1 MGAIT
6 PIGNS
11 VEEFWNGI
19 KEGKT
24 GFGPITYFDTAD
36 YRCKLAAEVKDFDP
50 AQYMDKKSA
59 RRMEQFCQFAV
70 AAAGQA
76 IADAGLIMEQ
86 EDPYMVGCSVGSG
99 IGSLQAMEREY
110 DRLKEKGPGRV
121 GPMLVPLMI
130 SNMAA
135 GNVSIA
141 YGLKGKSLNV
151 VTACA
156 TGTHSIGEAYRTIQ
170 YGDADV
176 MVAGGT
182 ESSITPIGIAG
193 FSALTALSFSED
205 PQRASIPF
213 DKDRNGFVMGEGSA
227 VVVLEE
233 LEHAKRRGAKIYAE
247 LIGYGCSSDAY
258 HITSPA
264 EDGSGAA
271 TAMLNALKDGGVAP
285 EELTYINAHGTST
298 HHNDLFETR
307 AIKLAF
313 GEHAYDLKINS
324 TKSMVGHLLGAAG
337 AVEFVTCVKEI
348 QEGYIHRTVGLRET
362 EEELDLNYCRDSYEE
377 EVPYALTNSLG
388 FGGHNAS
395 HNAMSVAKEVHG
407 ITRCS
412 RTEERLQSVYI
423 RRTEEQCQFITPRKS
438 WRSCPTDIHFC

>member
-1 MGAIT
+1 MGKNRRVVITGMGAIT

-50 AQYMDKKSA
+50 TQYMDKKSA

-233 LEHAKRRGAKIYAE
+233 LEHAKKRGAKIYAE

-285 EELTYINAHGTST
+285 EKLTYINAHGTST

-313 GEHAYDLKINS
+313 GEYAYDLKINS

-395 HNAMSVAKEVHG
+395 LLLKKY
-407 ITRCS
+407 
-412 RTEERLQSVYI
+412 TE
-423 RRTEEQCQFITPRKS
+423 
-438 WRSCPTDIHFC
+438 